1 MHKNISGTIF
11 YSLLFA
17 MGGAPTI
24 AMLIIHAQTKDPNI
38 IYGVFISLTVI
49 IACILVPLI
58 LIQNAFLFFKRKA
71 YSEPMI
77 LFTILAEFTE
87 ACSKNSSKLIE
98 ASSSAKSEIA
108 RIITK
113 GTLNCSQVCAIAAA
127 SISTACTPK
136 KRSRIFA
143 ACAEV

>member
-24 AMLIIHAQTKDPNI
+24 AMLIIQAQTKDPNI

-58 LIQNAFLFFKRKA
+58 LIQNAFLFFRRKDELLEQKIKPLCQGYLVLNA
-71 YSEPMI
+71 M
-77 LFTILAEFTE
+77 
-87 ACSKNSSKLIE
+87 CLIYWL
-98 ASSSAKSEIA
+98 SFQFLK
-108 RIITK
+108 
-113 GTLNCSQVCAIAAA
+113 
-127 SISTACTPK
+127 
-136 KRSRIFA
+136 
-143 ACAEV
+143 

>member
-24 AMLIIHAQTKDPNI
+24 AMLIIQAQTKDPNI

-58 LIQNAFLFFKRKA
+58 LIQNAFLQSVKSDLPYFDPWPPPKDISSFKFCGLLK
-71 YSEPMI
+71 
-77 LFTILAEFTE
+77 
-87 ACSKNSSKLIE
+87 
-98 ASSSAKSEIA
+98 
-108 RIITK
+108 
-113 GTLNCSQVCAIAAA
+113 
-127 SISTACTPK
+127 
-136 KRSRIFA
+136 
-143 ACAEV
+143 

>member
-24 AMLIIHAQTKDPNI
+24 AMLIIQAQTKDPNI

-58 LIQNAFLFFKRKA
+58 LIQNAFLFFKRKNDQLEEKIKPLCQVYLVLNA
-71 YSEPMI
+71 
-77 LFTILAEFTE
+77 L
-87 ACSKNSSKLIE
+87 CLIYWL
-98 ASSSAKSEIA
+98 SFQFLK
-108 RIITK
+108 
-113 GTLNCSQVCAIAAA
+113 
-127 SISTACTPK
+127 
-136 KRSRIFA
+136 
-143 ACAEV
+143 